1 MENTMNTT
9 EKNAKTPEEKLA
21 AYERMQAFVKSEYT
35 ALTEKMEKLKAE
47 DKTKTVSYRES
58 LGYRT
63 YYKAVLELYE
73 KFGL

>member
-9 EKNAKTPEEKLA
+9 EKTAMTPEEKLA

-47 DKTKTVSYRES
+47 DKTKTVSE
-58 LGYRT
+58 
-63 YYKAVLELYE
+63 
-73 KFGL
+73 